1 MQKFRQV
8 LCVIQYGKANS
19 WQTTEKS
26 ASKDKERLSKKDNL
40 FEVNWGIWQNT
51 IRKRL

>member
-1 MQKFRQV
+1 V
-8 LCVIQYGKANS
+8 DG

-40 FEVNWGIWQNT
+40 FEVNGGLWQNA
-51 IRKRL
+51 IRKSECSKT